1 MALWG
6 TADAVYATGTIA
18 VDLANKTITGTNST
32 FTSAAPGDVISVGVG
47 NTFGEAVI
55 AAVASDTSLT
65 ISSTQHLSETVSG
78 LVGLAYTISQKPKST
93 LSDTHYGSDG
103 IFGIDPG
110 ETAYASNTAYAV
122 SHSGW
127 VGINT
132 YTDQHGTLRVKSEV
146 LVAMSGI
153 SSGTAAAG
161 VYGDAADN
169 NFGVDPATGKT
180 VYRDA

>member
-18 VDLANKTITGTNST
+18 VDLANKRITGTNST
-32 FTSAAPGDVISVGVG
+32 FTSAAAGDVISVGAAK
-47 NTFGEAVI
+47 TWGEAVI
-55 AAVASDTSLT
+55 SSVSSDTVVS
-65 ISSTQHLSETVSG
+65 IASTQNLGYLVDG
-78 LVGLAYTISQKPKST
+78 LTGIAYTISQKPKST
-93 LSDTHYGSDG
+93 LGDTHYGADD

-110 ETAYASNTAYAV
+110 EVSYASTTAYAV
-122 SHSGW
+122 SHAGW

-153 SSGTAAAG
+153 SSGVAAAG
-161 VYGDAADN
+161 VYGDANDD
-169 NFGVDPATGKT
+169 NFGVDPASGKT
-180 VYRDA
+180 VYRDS

>member
-18 VDLANKTITGTNST
+18 VDLANKRITGTNST
-32 FTSAAPGDVISVGVG
+32 FTSAAAGDVISVGAAK
-47 NTFGEAVI
+47 TWGEAVI
-55 AAVASDTSLT
+55 SSVSSDTVVS
-65 ISSTQHLSETVSG
+65 IASTQHLGYLVDG
-78 LVGLAYTISQKPKST
+78 LTGIAYTISQKPKST
-93 LSDTHYGSDG
+93 LGDTHYGADD

-110 ETAYASNTAYAV
+110 EVAYASNTAYAV